1 MELVCGVQK
10 RWQEIVAAANL
21 KTTDAPPVFYSLR
34 KTCCCDMLTRGVPGH
49 EVRQLMGHADLETT
63 LRWYSNVNK
72 EDADRRTR
80 EAQNQAG

>member
-1 MELVCGVQK
+1 
-10 RWQEIVAAANL
+10 VAAANL